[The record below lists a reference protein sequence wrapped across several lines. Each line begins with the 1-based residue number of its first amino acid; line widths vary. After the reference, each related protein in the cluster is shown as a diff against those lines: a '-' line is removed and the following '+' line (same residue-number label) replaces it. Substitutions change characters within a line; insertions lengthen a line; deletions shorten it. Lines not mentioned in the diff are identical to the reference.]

1 MPTEEVEQ
9 TQEQSGEEWNYG
21 HVAIRDAGGVQVGN
35 AAVGYR
41 TMRQWIPPD
50 AGCASWTYDPIPEPA
65 ELMSYGNQKGIP
77 RGVVARYDLKGHRLW
92 YHALLDGL
100 CYGIETD
107 SEGNILVVGGGAAN
121 STFPD
126 MPAVTMH
133 FNGAE
138 VISSGYPCPPPGTA
152 VRTKPYIAK
161 YDQDGN
167 LLWLEMFGIDASLA
181 DCWSRGGEFYDVTTI
196 TYQGEIAYMAVGHC
210 SSANDPMTRAFVVR
224 VRKDGTLIDKH
235 AYGPADPIWSG
246 FGTNAFFPP
255 PNDPEI
261 SAQLRLTAVATH
273 PDLNQVSLTGFLR
286 RANTVQAGIQ
296 PLMHVFML
304 TLDQNSATPYVPG
317 AGQFISTY
325 DEQAELFTQGSY
337 LTGHVHS
344 TTGVNYVKKNGSVRL
359 IWPVLANFPLQADCP
374 ANDYFAGK
382 SIAYLK
388 VHGFS
393 PDGTDLLWTT
403 DLGEVRAYDLQSDIC
418 ATAEGDI
425 AVISSKWSPPYAYG
439 GPQFGWNQLT
449 QVQRDCLEDRFSY
462 DVNGSSYGGFIDWDR
477 EVDPDPEGTP
487 PEPIYSYWNTDA
499 FVAKLAFETGEMRW
513 CTQWDTDPTAAPA
526 CWPGDLKKQEC
537 MYKISVDDD
546 GGLVVSGNTSNNFDD
561 YYLAKLFPDCQS
573 REDYDPLIAAAVMA
587 SPDRSYTV
595 GVNESWTTDKKIH
608 GTIVIPDGHQLNIGS
623 GAVIRFADSRL
634 LAHPTRIIVEAGGR
648 LTVGGNAVLTS
659 LPGCN
664 GQNAMWDGIILRGIP
679 GYPQEPLA
687 TTDQGFA
694 RLRDCTIEH
703 ARTAIS
709 VAEIMLTN
717 ESMAIAEQNA
727 SGGIVIAD
735 NAIFRN
741 NIRDVFFSPFENHQG
756 DYPNGLYGIEEN
768 KSRFRTCTFENTAQ
782 LNDPYQRPQAH
793 ATLFGVRGVRFQGC
807 TFTGGVYPMLDAFDN
822 TVLTDQYMGQ
832 GIKSIMSTFAV
843 EARCQP
849 QQYGDPCTEEE
860 LVRNTFNTLWYGVNA
875 STFGDMSRTF
885 IVDRSDFRSC
895 VKGIRMEGIQDAGI
909 TLNTFEV
916 GDLPV
921 GDLAVTPYGVYSDQC
936 TGYEIEENR
945 FGIGAHAAPER
956 KVGLVIKD
964 SGKYPNTYY
973 NNRFDG
979 LFSGTI
985 IEGQNSSE
993 DFTSGLA
1000 IKCNDY
1006 GNEAICEFD
1015 VALTGEAPTIAEQQG
1030 AIFNEE
1036 SPAGNTFSW
1045 SCSSAE
1051 NDIWVEPSTM
1061 HYFEYVH
1068 HVQGTDPADPHVEP
1082 LCYSQPQID
1091 PFQIIDA
1098 GVQYAKETAC
1108 PITRSRE
1115 RERSMSKQGAAQA
1128 ADELA
1133 DAQATYEATKDNGD
1147 TEGLQALVESSTS
1160 SLAIRNALLAAAPKV
1175 GVETFQ
1181 AAFDRLNAPL
1191 SHWHLTQ
1198 AIVANSPVQAE
1209 VLKLAYNSALE
1220 GFYLTLIEQAQTGEV
1235 NILSILEAEQ
1245 SAKAHDKGEELGD
1258 LGRNSQLDSLDIDGT
1273 LDSLKLF
1280 HEDLDAPNN
1289 ALTILG
1295 VSAAKGEWTEA
1306 QVLAASLEQVSDEP
1320 ALYGTV
1326 KRWAAA
1332 QGNGGWYALDMDTRT
1347 WLQALAADRD
1357 AQGSAQAQAWL
1368 IALGDPEQPE
1378 IIALPSLTRS
1388 ASASNRARVRSAGA
1402 EPILVLFPNPANDGV
1417 RVAYQL
1423 PEDLPSARL
1432 TLLDV
1437 NGREVW
1443 HARSS
1448 GGIQLVEVPLGTT
1461 ATGLYLCRLEV
1472 DGMALATERLIVA
1485 K

>member
-1 MPTEEVEQ
+1 MPAAQQQYGAEQ
-9 TQEQSGEEWNYG
+9 EAEDSGEEWWFGHANYTEQG
-21 HVAIRDAGGVQVGN
+21 VVTGTVTAGYSSWPNCFWMGSGCTQTVEERIIADYVGN
-35 AAVGYR
+35 PNAWAPSAQEFER
-41 TMRQWIPPD
+41 ADHR
-50 AGCASWTYDPIPEPA
+50 
-65 ELMSYGNQKGIP
+65 KGET
-77 RGVVARYDLKGHRLW
+77 RATVARFDLKGHMLW
-92 YHALLDGL
+92 YRHLLPGL
-100 CYGIETD
+100 AYNVTED
-107 SEGNILVVGGGAAN
+107 ADGNILVVGHSYTNVWPDDLNLSDPDPSQNDNAVIRYNADGVTDM
-121 STFPD
+121 STLD
-126 MPAVTMH
+126 CSTM
-133 FNGAE
+133 
-138 VISSGYPCPPPGTA
+138 SGYFRKQGFLAKLSPTGRILWCTLLTAEPSVLPGWSIGSIMNDVVA
-152 VRTKPYIAK
+152 LSDGGQQNYWVVGRSERFGNDTKPYIAK
-161 YDQDGN
+161 VSENGA
-167 LLWLEMFGIDASLA
+167 LLA
-181 DCWSRGGEFYDVTTI
+181 DLWCDVTAHPELPDNWPD
-196 TYQGEIAYMAVGHC
+196 QGFGWLFSLSKDPFSDLLVLSGVTQGTLGTHAVMGLLDPSGPDLAPEWCHTTSDPVDAVVQQGGHNTNFLNF
-210 SSANDPMTRAFVVR
+210 STGGAFVRNSLNDTWV
-224 VRKDGTLIDKH
+224 VW
-235 AYGPADPIWSG
+235 PA
-246 FGTNAFFPP
+246 
-255 PNDPEI
+255 
-261 SAQLRLTAVATH
+261 
-273 PDLNQVSLTGFLR
+273 
-286 RANTVQAGIQ
+286 
-296 PLMHVFML
+296 
-304 TLDQNSATPYVPG
+304 
-317 AGQFISTY
+317 
-325 DEQAELFTQGSY
+325 
-337 LTGHVHS
+337 
-344 TTGVNYVKKNGSVRL
+344 
-359 IWPVLANFPLQADCP
+359 LAN
-374 ANDYFAGK
+374 YFIPNIYSEASG
-382 SIAYLK
+382 AYLK
-388 VHGFS
+388 VHAF
-393 PDGTDLLWTT
+393 DLLGGYQWTT
-403 DLGEVRAYDLQSDIC
+403 DLGQVAAYDLQCDAV
-418 ATAEGDI
+418 ATADGAV
-425 AVISSKWSPPYAYG
+425 AVISTKWDADFSYPSDL
-439 GPQFGWNQLT
+439 FGWSDLPASASACVLN
-449 QVQRDCLEDRFSY
+449 DFGY
-462 DVNGSSYGGFIDWDR
+462 DVDLF
-477 EVDPDPEGTP
+477 TP
-487 PEPIYSYWNTDA
+487 GVQVFNWQAAAELQYWNTDP
-499 FVAKLAFETGEMRW
+499 FVAKLNTDNGTMLW
-513 CTQWDTDPTAAPA
+513 CVQWDADANADFE
-526 CWPGDLKKQEC
+526 CWPEDIRNQEC
-537 MYKISVDDD
+537 MYRITEAPD
-546 GGLVVSGNTSNNFDD
+546 GGLVVSGNSSHNFDD

-573 REDYDPLIAAAVMA
+573 REDYDPVIAAAVMA
-587 SPDRSYTV
+587 TPDRSYTV

-608 GTIVIPDGHQLNIGS
+608 GTIVIPDGHQLTIGS

-634 LAHPTRIIVEAGGR
+634 LAHPTRIIVEAGGK
-648 LTVGGNAVLTS
+648 LNITSSAVLTS

-921 GDLAVTPYGVYSDQC
+921 GDLTVTPYGVYSDQC

-1030 AIFNEE
+1030 AIFNEQ

-1045 SCSSAE
+1045 SCGSSE

-1068 HVQGTDPADPHVEP
+1068 HLQGMDPADPHVEP

-1091 PFQIIDA
+1091 PFQIIEATGWSYD
-1098 GVQYAKETAC
+1098 KSIAC
-1108 PITRSRE
+1108 PSTRSRE
-1115 RERSMSKQGAAQA
+1115 RERSMSKQSAAQA
-1128 ADELA
+1128 NDELA
-1133 DAQATYEATKDNGD
+1133 DAKATYEAIKDNGD
-1147 TEGLQALVESSTS
+1147 TEGLQATVESSTS